1 MNCVRLRSDQR
12 AGAAL
17 IYGVDEMRERIGAS
31 ILGAGSPHR
40 SLFDDFVSGTGSRS
54 CPLRTCSLSRRV
66 LRRWKQL
73 GPVFFVSTQTAYGRV
88 KSPGQGGVP
97 VLLSLQ
103 REVRYSILRR
113 RVRSPRVSAFADP
126 VPLPHMFP
134 AVVVPRPSC
143 FYRRRRL
150 PRRWHSGNGFLAAAR
165 CGAGSAVSSREVSG
179 CGRGSSWAYNCRKF
193 VAIRVGWSVAD
204 WTESPLLRGYSIR
217 SIGVAVSDVCIECVP
232 YIQGSS
238 PPPPL
243 VATTI
248 RRQLVIRCLDD
259 STSSRIAARAGAWRS
274 AGWLRWWRLV
284 VCGVAE
290 VRPILEMSEDRP
302 YWVAMLLTSI
312 DLYGVCSGS
321 YIEPSS
327 PVFCRTSCLER
338 VSRRTDS
345 FTMCRVWL
353 CCMMSGRGRCSVA
366 ASGA

>member
-1 MNCVRLRSDQR
+1 M
-12 AGAAL
+12 A
-17 IYGVDEMRERIGAS
+17 VDEMRERIGAS

-40 SLFDDFVSGTGSRS
+40 SLFDDFVSGAGSRS
-54 CPLRTCSLSRRV
+54 CPLRTCSLSHRV

-73 GPVFFVSTQTAYGRV
+73 GPVFFVSTQTASGR
-88 KSPGQGGVP
+88 
-97 VLLSLQ
+97 
-103 REVRYSILRR
+103 
-113 RVRSPRVSAFADP
+113 AP

-134 AVVVPRPSC
+134 GVVVPRPSC

-150 PRRWHSGNGFLAAAR
+150 PRRWHSGNGFLAAAGR
-165 CGAGSAVSSREVSG
+165 GAGSAVSSREVSG

-232 YIQGSS
+232 YMQGSS

-243 VATTI
+243 AATTI

-259 STSSRIAARAGAWRS
+259 STSSRTAARAGAWRS

-302 YWVAMLLTSI
+302 YWVAMLLASI

-321 YIEPSS
+321 YIKPSL
-327 PVFCRTSCLER
+327 PMFCRTSCSSNIYYSEE
-338 VSRRTDS
+338 VI
-345 FTMCRVWL
+345 F
-353 CCMMSGRGRCSVA
+353 
-366 ASGA
+366 